1 MKMPSF
7 IEILL
12 TLLIAVL
19 AVGCIHFY
27 CTSQNNA
34 KSVMYWEAQ
43 AKEYE
48 KQCDAYNVYYH
59 TNERLL
65 DEIAMNYKDVY
76 DNDFNILLTSEF
88 GNNYMDAKRTVDSL
102 CYQKILDE

>member
-1 MKMPSF
+1 MKKPSF
-7 IEILL
+7 TEILL
-12 TLLIAVL
+12 TLIIAALV
-19 AVGCIHFY
+19 VGCVHFY

-43 AKEYE
+43 AKECKE
-48 KQCDAYNVYYH
+48 QCDAYSVYYH
-59 TNERLL
+59 ANERLL

-76 DNDFNILLTSEF
+76 CNDFNILLTSEF